1 MIITPP
7 ISGKGGRKPQPVED
21 TIYRDLAGVAV
32 IVVVGAVYNGPDHKN
47 LNNGKECQPGDRITI
62 SQANAQWL
70 LDHGMVRLPTPED
83 DRPAQAVER
92 PMVDLIKDALIAKM
106 ATSTSSVVENSG
118 SVAEPL
124 VEPEWLDW
132 TPIMD
137 ADVPES
143 VARALFEHGYT
154 SKAKMI
160 EAYRK
165 GGDNVFLVV
174 MGMGPTRLRKI
185 LDWLEIEVRFEVV
198 DR

>member
-7 ISGKGGRKPQPVED
+7 ISGKGGRKSQPVED

-83 DRPAQAVER
+83 DRPGETQNQ
-92 PMVDLIKDALIAKM
+92 PLIDMIKEALIEAAQTKIDEIAK
-106 ATSTSSVVENSG
+106 SKVESVGE
-118 SVAEPL
+118 L

-137 ADVPES
+137 AGVPES
-143 VARALFEHGYT
+143 IARGLYEQGYT

-160 EAYRK
+160 DAYNKR
-165 GGDNVFLVV
+165 GEDALLVV
-174 MGMGPTRLRKI
+174 VGMGPSRVRKV
-185 LDWLEIEVRFEVV
+185 LNWLGISE
-198 DR
+198 

>member
-7 ISGKGGRKPQPVED
+7 ISGKGGRKSQPVED

-83 DRPAQAVER
+83 DRPVQAQDQVLLEAIKVGLVEASKAAQAK
-92 PMVDLIKDALIAKM
+92 LDAI
-106 ATSTSSVVENSG
+106 ENESA
-118 SVAEPL
+118 AEPL
-124 VEPEWLDW
+124 VEPEAWLDW

-137 ADVPES
+137 AGVPES
-143 VARALFEHGYT
+143 IARGLYEQGYT

-160 EAYRK
+160 EAYNKR
-165 GGDNVFLVV
+165 GEDALLVV
-174 MGMGPTRLRKI
+174 VGMGPSRVRKV
-185 LDWLEIEVRFEVV
+185 LNWLGIE
-198 DR
+198 

>member
-7 ISGKGGRKPQPVED
+7 ISGKGGRKSQPVED

-83 DRPAQAVER
+83 DRPAQAAER
-92 PMVDLIKDALIAKM
+92 PMVDLIKEALIEKM
-106 ATSTSSVVENSG
+106 ATLTSSVVEDSG
-118 SVAEPL
+118 SVAKPVGEL

-137 ADVPES
+137 AGVPES
-143 VARALFEHGYT
+143 IARGLYEQGYT

-160 EAYRK
+160 DAYNKR
-165 GGDNVFLVV
+165 GEDALLVV
-174 MGMGPTRLRKI
+174 VGMGPSRVRKM
-185 LDWLEIEVRFEVV
+185 LNWLGIGE
-198 DR
+198 